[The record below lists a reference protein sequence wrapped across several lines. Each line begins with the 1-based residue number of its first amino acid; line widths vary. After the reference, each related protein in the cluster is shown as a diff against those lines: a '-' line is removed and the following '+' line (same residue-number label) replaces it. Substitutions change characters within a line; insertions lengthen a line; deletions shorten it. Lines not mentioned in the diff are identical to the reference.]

1 MTVPVATGD
10 LIPSLPQDRVDFH
23 SRRTELYFH
32 GGMPLEFA
40 EKLAYSD
47 LLALLG
53 RFGTEAQSRQLHSE
67 ELIAASVELLVETF
81 L

>member
-1 MTVPVATGD
+1 MPVAHGD
-10 LIPSLPQDRVDFH
+10 LIPSHPQDRVDFH
-23 SRRTELYFH
+23 GRRTELYVRE
-32 GGMPLEFA
+32 GLPLEYA

-53 RFGTEAQSRQLHSE
+53 RFGTDAQARQLHAE
-67 ELIAASVELLVETF
+67 ELIAASVELLVETY